1 MARGSPPWPQGSG
14 TWPMSIEWVAGTGVF
29 GLLAIAFIYTLR
41 RTKDADER
49 RDEGADM
56 VAAGLEAEL
65 ARANK
70 RADGL
75 VSHYERLL
83 REKDEAHDR
92 QLERE
97 RAQFE
102 MDRSWMQEQIEKAT
116 KTIETL
122 RALVAE
128 LRNR

>member
-1 MARGSPPWPQGSG
+1 
-14 TWPMSIEWVAGTGVF
+14 MSIEQIAGTGVF

-56 VAAGLEAEL
+56 VAVGLEAEL
-65 ARANK
+65 ARANR

-75 VSHYERLL
+75 VAHYERLL
-83 REKDEAHDR
+83 REKDQACER
-92 QLERE
+92 IIERE
-97 RAQFE
+97 RALFE
-102 MDRSWMQEQIEKAT
+102 RDMTWMQDQIDKAT
-116 KTIETL
+116 RTIETL

-128 LRNR
+128 MRSQ